1 MLLNEVAS
9 RYAVELVEAA
19 ARDIYA
25 AMGAAER
32 DLPVLV
38 DQIVDATLRGHP
50 GQGQGIEKLP
60 KVWERFQGGTVCADA
75 APEVI
80 GEGPAWVHVDAR
92 KCWGPVAGA
101 FAMDAAVGKAK
112 SAGIGMA
119 SVRRSNH
126 YGTSGYYAMR
136 AAEAGLIGVA
146 MTNAGPEMAPWGGV
160 TPTLGTNPW
169 GIAVPREPFPLA
181 LDMALTQSGKG
192 MVRWAKAHGLPI
204 PSNWAYAPDGRETT
218 DPDLALLGPLVP
230 VGEFKGT
237 GLSLMTDIL
246 TGVMSGAAFGTGAY
260 ADPAGHDV
268 GHLMVAVDYAR
279 FVSPEEF
286 ARRLGKLDSEVKSSQ
301 PKEGVDE
308 ILLPGELEH
317 RRMTER
323 RRDGVPIEDTTIGE
337 LRALCKELGITCPL

>member
-1 MLLNEVAS
+1 MSGSTS
-9 RYAVELVEAA
+9 RYAVEVVGSA
-19 ARDIYA
+19 ARGIYA
-25 AMGAAER
+25 AMGTAER

-38 DQIVDATLRGHP
+38 DQIIDATLRGHP

-60 KVWERFQGGTVCADA
+60 KVWERFKGGTVSADA
-75 APEVI
+75 VPEVVS
-80 GEGPAWVHVDAR
+80 EGPAWVHVDAN
-92 KCWGPVAGA
+92 KSWGPVAGA
-101 FAMDAAVGKAK
+101 FAMDATIAKAE
-112 SAGIGMA
+112 SAGVGTA
-119 SVRRSNH
+119 VVRRSNH

-136 AAEAGLIGVA
+136 AAAAGLIGVA

-160 TPTLGTNPW
+160 TPLLGTNPW
-169 GIAVPREPFPLA
+169 GIAVPRKPFALV

-192 MVRWAKAHGLPI
+192 MIRWAKAQGLPV
-204 PSNWAYAPDGRETT
+204 PPNWAYAPDGTETT

-260 ADPAGHDV
+260 ADPAEHDV
-268 GHLMVAVDYAR
+268 GHLMLAIDYTR
-279 FVSPEEF
+279 FVSQEAF
-286 ARRLGKLDSEVKSSQ
+286 AHRLEKLVSEVKSCE
-301 PKEGVDE
+301 PKQGVDE

-323 RRDGVPIEDTTIGE
+323 RRYGVPIEDATVTE
-337 LRALCKELGITCPL
+337 LRGLCKELGITCPL